1 SQMIHVALFS
11 FQRTTL
17 SFRNL
22 VPYDNL
28 YYIAH
33 RSDCQDIFKISFLS
47 ELETIGFQMLAIQGF
62 IICPPVSLS

>member
-1 SQMIHVALFS
+1 HVALFS